1 MLRDFLFF
9 ACFNLLFLCSVGWH
23 CWAFQPSLFSGT
35 SFRFLPST
43 RAFAGTKTNS
53 PASHR
58 SFLWQSTLLA
68 SKSGVVEE
76 VDEIVISS
84 FSAWCQAC
92 GKDGSNNDRFEIFA
106 QNYRHTQ
113 DALKGA
119 GALIDR
125 ANLSPYADCSWEEYM
140 AIVEQDRD
148 YLSQMTVKDLKEECK
163 RLNLKVSGTKAVLVE
178 KLQYALR
185 TIAAPGES
193 AIVIDKADASP
204 TPLTRTEPE
213 PEKVEAEAQPEPD
226 VDLSIPYD
234 AAAKLAHEAS
244 DKSVSYDAFKAK
256 YEADAVAD
264 VMAKYVDI
272 SIPYDAAAK
281 LAYEASDKSMAY
293 DAFKAKYEADAV
305 ADVMAKYVDISIPY
319 DAAAKLAYEASD
331 KSMAYDAFKAKY
343 EADAVADVMAKYV
356 DLSIS
361 SDAEESMPVVAETK
375 ISMEDS
381 TPKVEQ
387 ELIKANDQPQNDLA
401 EEIGS
406 FAGSLLVGLIG
417 NINEMREKEKIAA
430 EERRAKD
437 KAAAE
442 REFIRRKQEA
452 EEFRAKKEKELKEAE
467 ALREKEQKARRA
479 EQEAKMRQ
487 IQESFEA
494 DAVARAEK
502 DLADAIEFAKRDMAK
517 VESSPTP
524 ASNDVSTPNPQPRI
538 TMTPTPPSKPPV
550 EEKKDIESKDDKT
563 SVGQVSGIPMDD
575 VMKIFFPGKKN

>member
-9 ACFNLLFLCSVGWH
+9 ACFNLLLLCSVGWH

-264 VMAKYVDI
+264 VMAKYVD
-272 SIPYDAAAK
+272 
-281 LAYEASDKSMAY
+281 
-293 DAFKAKYEADAV
+293 
-305 ADVMAKYVDISIPY
+305 
-319 DAAAKLAYEASD
+319 
-331 KSMAYDAFKAKY
+331 
-343 EADAVADVMAKYV
+343 
-356 DLSIS
+356 LSIS

-430 EERRAKD
+430 EERRAKE